1 LLFLLRSAGT
11 IYFSSASATLG
22 NFGMANSFWFEV
34 SVLLVG
40 VFLAHYG
47 GGCFITNLGCFFLD
61 LFLFKT
67 LCCDLGFSDL
77 ACCNLGLFGSK
88 GPFMPA
94 VFCHRG
100 LWYVNSSV
108 LAVGSFAVSY
118 LSKCSLNTFFCYL
131 VSRPCAGSPDSVR

>member
-1 LLFLLRSAGT
+1 
-11 IYFSSASATLG
+11 
-22 NFGMANSFWFEV
+22 MADSFWFEV

-118 LSKCSLNTFFCYL
+118 LSKCSLNTFFFAIWFRARARVRRIVSVEFVLTL
-131 VSRPCAGSPDSVR
+131 VFFHLLRLAPKTTCS